1 MAGCELSNTGGAFCF
16 RVSVDSDWE
25 DEASISLSSA
35 FLQFGHFQS
44 DPNKTSFISAL
55 LILRHLGWNHSGQK
69 SQPIRWR
76 GSGWR
81 QIQYTEGDT
90 SDSEGDTS
98 DTEVDTSDAEGDTS
112 DAKVD
117 TSDTEFDR
125 FDIEVNTSEI
135 EVDASDTKVDT
146 DS

>member
-1 MAGCELSNTGGAFCF
+1 MVSNTGGSFCF

-81 QIQYTEGDT
+81 QIQYTEGDA
-90 SDSEGDTS
+90 
-98 DTEVDTSDAEGDTS
+98 SDAEGDTS
-112 DAKVD
+112 DAEVD
-117 TSDTEFDR
+117 TSDTEFVR
-125 FDIEVNTSEI
+125 FDTEVNTSEI

>member
-1 MAGCELSNTGGAFCF
+1 MVSNTGGSFCF

-25 DEASISLSSA
+25 DGASISLSSA

-98 DTEVDTSDAEGDTS
+98 DAEVDTSDAE
-112 DAKVD
+112 VD
-117 TSDTEFDR
+117 TSDTEFVR
-125 FDIEVNTSEI
+125 FDTEVNTSEI